1 MSLNIYSY
9 YQTFKPH
16 FSYRF
21 KVDFLANPSLSRLVK
36 DIKLPSISINASD
49 GRKRFGNTQIVLP
62 FFEFGDQELEIT
74 FVETDDMKVLQ
85 HLTSMLNWPNN
96 PIEEVINVTEYDD
109 TLRNVIHVTEYVIAI
124 YSFNSPQWQNAGGG
138 SNKMD
143 LSATYVVRSVRDITK
158 EDQSGLYELPYW
170 APQPNIKQDLNM
182 IGSSVDEGVSE
193 DEWNKFLDSLYNPAS
208 KIEAPLSI
216 PPSGGDPNP
225 QNPQNPE
232 NPQNPPAP
240 TQEPQQNGAVPQ
252 QAGGALAQRL
262 SGHALNEYNEYI
274 AKLKQKD
281 KNFDETKDAFI
292 FFDMA
297 TNTKY
302 AVKNGQIVREYI
314 AYTAASDSSKKNGE
328 APEGVYK
335 MRDVK
340 VPDDQVQGSK
350 HAAKKQTVQNLCKTK
365 GISADALERDIAA
378 GKYKNMKEAL
388 EKNGISTKG
397 ATYTYSYKDEK
408 TGKWVQQT
416 KAMTDSDFDYSSYSK
431 YSKNLIDEGNVNGYR
446 ETESSGINS
455 HINYKE
461 NSKEVKEYEKK
472 RAAGTNTAE
481 DDLKIRKFL
490 ASKSATQGCS
500 VMSAEDINWEKS
512 FMEENGGT
520 IYEVKANGTS
530 AGNITN
536 DKKIDVAQSKN
547 NANKVNV

>member
-62 FFEFGDQELEIT
+62 FFEFGDQEIEIT

-85 HLTSMLNWPNN
+85 HLTAMLNWPNN

-208 KIEAPLSI
+208 KIEAPLTI

-225 QNPQNPE
+225 QNS
-232 NPQNPPAP
+232 PAQTP
-240 TQEPQQNGAVPQ
+240 EPQQQQDQKPVKPAPSPINNKKYSQMTEAEQKAYLRELLKNEISGKATNGHSRKEGNDNQVYSNPFD
-252 QAGGALAQRL
+252 
-262 SGHALNEYNEYI
+262 SKKYNPTQMNYGYGNTYE
-274 AKLKQKD
+274 KLKALGADKVGPIKFKVKKD
-281 KNFDETKDAFI
+281 MVIDGK
-292 FFDMA
+292 
-297 TNTKY
+297 KY
-302 AVKNGQIVREYI
+302 KAGEEITFANL
-314 AYTAASDSSKKNGE
+314 TAAN
-328 APEGVYK
+328 
-335 MRDVK
+335 
-340 VPDDQVQGSK
+340 
-350 HAAKKQTVQNLCKTK
+350 N
-365 GISADALERDIAA
+365 AL
-378 GKYKNMKEAL
+378 
-388 EKNGISTKG
+388 
-397 ATYTYSYKDEK
+397 KDEK
-408 TGKWVQQT
+408 FGNNSIVLDQASADKLNNLVLDDMANKMQKTFKDKGIEEVIDNMNQNAQMGLTHMIYGGEGTMKNVAENLRKNKKEAIDSLQQ
-416 KAMTDSDFDYSSYSK
+416 
-431 YSKNLIDEGNVNGYR
+431 
-446 ETESSGINS
+446 
-455 HINYKE
+455 
-461 NSKEVKEYEKK
+461 
-472 RAAGTNTAE
+472 
-481 DDLKIRKFL
+481 
-490 ASKSATQGCS
+490 
-500 VMSAEDINWEKS
+500 
-512 FMEENGGT
+512 NGG
-520 IYEVKANGTS
+520 YL
-530 AGNITN
+530 GNDFVDKHKN
-536 DKKIDVAQSKN
+536 DKGSTYKST
-547 NANKVNV
+547 NAKTGATMSWNRLDYMSEKGKTIVRTPGTKTA